1 MHSNI
6 EDNHGVLFFGTVIS
20 GFSISENHLS
30 ERLKSALG
38 RSGESDGIKPLM
50 AHIYAYHSDRGMV
63 QLSSPIVFLVNGD
76 GDEPP
81 SAYHAIFPLT
91 EYRMW
96 RFQPSDY
103 VARFDVE
110 IGSVQDLIGADHVPA
125 LGHNTPRSDKNSS
138 QGATVIRGADG
149 RVYCIPSDL
158 NTFEVIEEDNK
169 SALELCEGRE
179 LSSPRVRILTA
190 EAASAVRSAANSR
203 AALTSRAALASRAA
217 LTSRAALVGRAAL
230 VESVHGTRDE

>member
-1 MHSNI
+1 MYINL
-6 EDNHGVLFFGTVIS
+6 EDPYAVLFFGNVIS
-20 GFSISENHLS
+20 GFSISESHLS

-38 RSGESDGIKPLM
+38 STGEDSGIKPCM
-50 AHIYAYHSDRGMV
+50 AHIYAYHSARGMTH
-63 QLSSPIVFLVNGD
+63 LSSPIVFLVNGD
-76 GDEPP
+76 GVEPP
-81 SAYHAIFPLT
+81 SAYRAIFPAT

-110 IGSVQDLIGADHVPA
+110 IGCVQDLIEADQVPA
-125 LGHNTPRSDKNSS
+125 LADNFPQSDTNST

-149 RVYCIPSDL
+149 RVYCIPADL
-158 NTFEVIEEDNK
+158 KSFEVIEEDNK

-179 LSSPRVRILTA
+179 LSSPRVRLLTGK
-190 EAASAVRSAANSR
+190 AASAVRAATNSR

-230 VESVHGTRDE
+230 VESVHSARDE

>member
-1 MHSNI
+1 MYSNI
-6 EDNHGVLFFGTVIS
+6 DDPYAVLFFGTVIS
-20 GFSISENHLS
+20 GFSISESHLS

-38 RSGESDGIKPLM
+38 CSGEHDGIKPCM
-50 AHIYAYHSDRGMV
+50 AHIYAHHSERGMTH
-63 QLSSPIVFLVNGD
+63 LSSPVVFLVNGD
-76 GDEPP
+76 GDEPL
-81 SAYHAIFPLT
+81 SAYRAVFPST

-110 IGSVQDLIGADHVPA
+110 IGSVQDLIKADHVPA
-125 LGHNTPRSDKNSS
+125 LADHLPQSDTNST
-138 QGATVIRGADG
+138 QGATVIRSADG
-149 RVYCIPSDL
+149 RVYCIPADL
-158 NTFEVIEEDNK
+158 KSFEVVEDDNK

-179 LSSPRVRILTA
+179 LSSPRVRLLTA
-190 EAASAVRSAANSR
+190 KAASAVRAATNSR

-230 VESVHGTRDE
+230 VESIHDTRDK